1 MTALNG
7 SVIPPS
13 HRDLLEAPLIA
24 HLATTRPNGEPQSTP
39 VWFDWDGTHLLI
51 ATGPESQKFRN
62 TQRDPRLALSIIDP
76 ANPARYLEV
85 RGRVTAVDPDSDGSR
100 LRAIIRRYTGADEL
114 PGLEEARVIMVIEAL
129 HTSSMG

>member
-1 MTALNG
+1 MTATNG
-7 SVIPPS
+7 SVIPAS

-24 HLATTRPNGEPQSTP
+24 HLATTRPQGEPQSTP
-39 VWFDWDGTHLLI
+39 VWFDWDGAHLLI

-85 RGRVTAVDPDSDGSR
+85 RGRVIAVDPDPNGTR
-100 LRAIIRRYTGADEL
+100 LRTIIRRYTGADEL
-114 PGLEEARVIMVIEAL
+114 PGLNEARIILVIEPER
-129 HTSSMG
+129 TSSMG